1 MQFEFYIL
9 TFIISAFFSLLFTP
23 IVGSFAIKYGALDQP
38 SGRKVH
44 RKPIPLWGG
53 VGVFIAVFGTI
64 FIMGR
69 VNSDFSR
76 LLAKDSEYLKHIFE
90 GIFVSSIVVTV
101 LGIVDDLKGVI
112 PTTKLLGQ
120 IIAAMIIMQYGLKIS
135 GLGIPFT
142 AIYIR
147 LPLYVSIALTVVWLV
162 GFMNSINLIDGVDGL
177 ATGVMAIASFIF
189 FVITLLQ
196 IRVQTD
202 PAAIDMLKFASV
214 LSLVLCGSSLGFLKY
229 NFPPGKIFLGD
240 SGSLL
245 LGFLAGIITITG
257 ILKTAA
263 ALTLII
269 PIIIFGVPIGDAFF
283 SLVRRIFRHKSF
295 MKADKDHIHHRLLYR
310 KGWNAK
316 KVDIRIY
323 AITFA
328 LGLLAVI
335 MTIL

>member
-1 MQFEFYIL
+1 MHFDFYIL
-9 TFIISAFFSLLFTP
+9 TFIISVFLSLLFTP
-23 IVGSFAIKYGALDQP
+23 IIGSFAIKFGALDKP

-64 FIMGR
+64 FIMSR
-69 VNSDFSR
+69 VNSAFSE
-76 LLAKDSEYLKHIFE
+76 LLSADGGTLRHILE

-101 LGIVDDLKGVI
+101 LGTVDDMKGVI

-120 IIAAMIIMQYGLKIS
+120 IIAAMIVMQYGLKIS
-135 GLGIPFT
+135 GVSLPFT
-142 AIYIR
+142 SIYVR
-147 LPLYVSIALTVVWLV
+147 LPLYAAIAVTILWLA

-177 ATGVMAIASFIF
+177 ATGIVAIASCIF
-189 FVITLLQ
+189 FIITLIQLS
-196 IRVQTD
+196 VQTD
-202 PAAIDMLKFASV
+202 PAAINMLRFASV

-263 ALTLII
+263 ALTLIV
-269 PIIIFGVPIGDAFF
+269 PVLIFGVPIGDAFF
-283 SLVRRIFRHKSF
+283 SLLRRLFHHESF
-295 MKADKDHIHHRLLYR
+295 MKADKDHLHHRLLYR
-310 KGWNAK
+310 KGWNAR

-323 AITFA
+323 TITFA
-328 LGLLAVI
+328 LGAVAVI
-335 MTIL
+335 ITLL